1 MKKFRWVLFVFT
13 AAFFFSALSS
23 KVYIS
28 VICLAL
34 AALLII
40 PVKPFGNLIKQ
51 KIDQKTGAETRRIIS
66 IVLAAVLFIS
76 GFIPLN
82 QAGKRMKENQER
94 EPRNS
99 VTTTSTSAVE
109 TTTTTVTTKE
119 TTTTTKETTTTTVT
133 STTTTIPV
141 PETTTVVPTEP
152 PTEAPT
158 EAPTDPPAP
167 VQEEV
172 PAEQPVETQ
181 TVHFVL
187 NLDTNCLHCNPN
199 CRAAL
204 KILPENYSTI
214 DIAED
219 QLANYAGQYWACGI
233 CSKRYS
239 SQLPKF

>member
-1 MKKFRWVLFVFT
+1 
-13 AAFFFSALSS
+13 
-23 KVYIS
+23 
-28 VICLAL
+28 
-34 AALLII
+34 
-40 PVKPFGNLIKQ
+40 
-51 KIDQKTGAETRRIIS
+51 
-66 IVLAAVLFIS
+66 
-76 GFIPLN
+76 
-82 QAGKRMKENQER
+82 MKENQER